1 MPKVSIVV
9 PTYNV
14 EMYLREC
21 LESLINQ
28 TLKDIEIICVND
40 GSTDNSLDIL
50 NEYASK
56 DSRIKIIS
64 KDNSGYGHTMN
75 IGIDAATGEFLGIV
89 EPDDYVALD
98 MYESLYEIAKK
109 VNAEIVKAD
118 FYRFVNERNLVN
130 RTYNQLTKYKD
141 FYNKIIN
148 PAQEQIVFKFIMN
161 TWSGIY
167 DLEFLR
173 KHNIRHNE
181 TPGASFQDNGFWF
194 QGFCLSDRVYFVDK
208 AYYMNRRDNPNSSV
222 HNKEKVYCANKEYEF
237 IKNFLFERGLYDKF
251 KDVYVMKLWHN
262 CWFTYNRIGKEFKLE
277 YLKSI
282 AKLFSEFIENN
293 QLKDEYFSKNELFAI
308 SKIVCNQRMF
318 YWQYSLYSL
327 IKNKLGGINN
337 A

>member
-14 EMYLREC
+14 EIYLREC
-21 LESLINQ
+21 LDSLVNQ

-40 GSTDNSLDIL
+40 GSTDSSLEIL

-56 DSRIKIIS
+56 DSRIKVIS
-64 KDNSGYGHTMN
+64 KVNTGYGHTMN
-75 IGIDAATGEFLGIV
+75 VGIDAATGEYLGIV

-98 MYESLYEIAKK
+98 MYESLYKIAKEVK
-109 VNAEIVKAD
+109 GEIVKAD
-118 FYRFVNERNLVN
+118 FYRFVNEKKFVN

-148 PAQEQIVFKFIMN
+148 PAQDKIVFKFVMN

-173 KHNIRHNE
+173 KNNIRHNE
-181 TPGASFQDNGFWF
+181 TPGTSFQDNGFWF
-194 QGFCLSDRVYFVDK
+194 QGFCLSERVYFVDR

-222 HNKEKVYCANKEYEF
+222 HNKEKVYCANVEYEF
-237 IKNFLFERGLYDKF
+237 IKKFLNESGLYDKF
-251 KDVYVMKLWHN
+251 KNVYVMKLWHN

-277 YLKSI
+277 YLESI
-282 AKLFSEFIENN
+282 AKLFSGFLRDN
-293 QLKDEYFSKNELFAI
+293 QLQKEYFSKNEIFAI
-308 SKIVCNQRMF
+308 SKIVNSPRMF
-318 YWQYSLYSL
+318 YWQYRVYSF
-327 IKNKLGGINN
+327 IKNKFGGTNN